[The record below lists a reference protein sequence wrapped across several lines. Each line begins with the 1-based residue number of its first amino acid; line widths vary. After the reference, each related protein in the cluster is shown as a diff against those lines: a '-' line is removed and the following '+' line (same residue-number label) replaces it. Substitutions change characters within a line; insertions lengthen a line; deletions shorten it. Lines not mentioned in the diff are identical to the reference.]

1 MLYLF
6 NIPIA
11 AWAGVGKGECMS
23 AYPLPSVWNLWFQ
36 VSGTLDSRYLE
47 LGVPGIGTGWF

>member
-23 AYPLPSVWNLWFQ
+23 AYPVPDVWNLWFQ
-36 VSGTLDSRYLE
+36 VSGTLSSRYRE
-47 LGVPGIGTGWF
+47 PGVPSIGTEWL

>member
-23 AYPLPSVWNLWFQ
+23 AYPLPSVWNRQFPALEP
-36 VSGTLDSRYLE
+36 SGSKKS
-47 LGVPGIGTGWF
+47 VQK

>member
-23 AYPLPSVWNLWFQ
+23 ACLVPDVWNLWFQ
-36 VSGTLDSRYLE
+36 VSGTLGSRYRE
-47 LGVPGIGTGWF
+47 PGVPGFGTGWF

>member
-23 AYPLPSVWNLWFQ
+23 AYPLPSVWNRQFPAF
-36 VSGTLDSRYLE
+36 GTNSSQRLE
-47 LGVPGIGTGWF
+47 STVPSFGTEWL